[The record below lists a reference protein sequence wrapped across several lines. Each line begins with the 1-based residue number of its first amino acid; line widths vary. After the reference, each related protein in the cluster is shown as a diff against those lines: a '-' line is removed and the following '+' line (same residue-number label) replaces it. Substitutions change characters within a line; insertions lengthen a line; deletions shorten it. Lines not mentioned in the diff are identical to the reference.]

1 MEKLDILNF
10 EILLGAWLKSQTQ
23 KMLEKHG
30 VVTASFP
37 GFSPTHPH
45 GRVRS
50 ERERDGQDREPGNEV
65 GSSYS
70 EGQLLLLKRIAV
82 MWMIFI

>member
-30 VVTASFP
+30 AVTASFP

-50 ERERDGQDREPGNEV
+50 ERETGRTENLGTRLGAVSPKVNY
-65 GSSYS
+65 YS
-70 EGQLLLLKRIAV
+70 
-82 MWMIFI
+82 

>member
-23 KMLEKHG
+23 KILEKHG
-30 VVTASFP
+30 AVTASFP
-37 GFSPTHPH
+37 GFSPTNPY

-50 ERERDGQDREPGNEV
+50 ERETGRTENLGTRLG
-65 GSSYS
+65 
-70 EGQLLLLKRIAV
+70 AV
-82 MWMIFI
+82 TQKVNYYY

>member
-10 EILLGAWLKSQTQ
+10 EILLGVWLKSQTQ

-37 GFSPTHPH
+37 GFSPTNPY
-45 GRVRS
+45 GRVTRPGTKR
-50 ERERDGQDREPGNEV
+50 ERETGRTENLGTRLG
-65 GSSYS
+65 
-70 EGQLLLLKRIAV
+70 AV
-82 MWMIFI
+82 SQKVNYYY

>member
-10 EILLGAWLKSQTQ
+10 EILLGVWLKSQTQ

-37 GFSPTHPH
+37 GFSPTNPYGRVN

-50 ERERDGQDREPGNEV
+50 GRERERETGRTENLGTRLGAVSQKVNY
-65 GSSYS
+65 YS
-70 EGQLLLLKRIAV
+70 
-82 MWMIFI
+82 